1 MAKIETGA
9 ANVVRVIYPVQEN
22 PKLTDTVVIGD
33 PETGIINCTTL
44 GHTKQLY
51 AGTIAQKDTGFVTS
65 HDVAEALGSKADS
78 SAVNASLDAKVDKV
92 AGAGLMTDE
101 ERAKLAAI
109 EAGANAY
116 TLPVATAETLGGIK
130 VGDNLTIN
138 AEGILSA
145 ISEASGVG
153 EIYPDST
160 GGEIFNSYAD
170 SGSYYKRNVASG
182 SYSHAEGN
190 NTQASGPYSH
200 AEGNST
206 QANSGCAHAEG
217 NSTQASGGFAHA
229 EGDTAKALG
238 VASHAE
244 GRKTTAA
251 DLCDHAE
258 GINTIAQGQYSHA
271 EGSGSQAYGLASH
284 AEGTGSQSF
293 GYGSHA
299 EGNNTNA
306 HGDYSHAE
314 GSRTQAKGD
323 VSHAEGSGSRA
334 EGFASHAEGDTVADG
349 KYTHSE
355 GYLTLCNRDYAHSE
369 GNESRAEG
377 VCSHAGGNY
386 TITNNFAQRS
396 IGSFNLVDV
405 SPVPTSFD
413 VTKRAFVIG
422 NGTDNDTRGDAFRV
436 FFNGNVE
443 ADGTYTSPAADYAE
457 LFEWTDGN
465 TDAEDRVGRFVSM
478 QGAKIKLANAD
489 DSFILGVVSATPSI
503 IGDNPLAWQGKY
515 TNDQWGRQVYV
526 EVETEYV
533 DRENDKQITK
543 KRIDRVR
550 KLNPDYNPTQNY
562 TPRLERP
569 EWAAIGMVGKL
580 LVRHDGTLRQGGF
593 CLPGT
598 NGIATLSENGYY
610 VMEVIDAERAKI
622 IVK

>member
-22 PKLTDTVVIGD
+22 PKLTDTIVIGD

-51 AGTIAQKDTGFVTS
+51 AGTIAQKDTGFVTG
-65 HDVAEALGSKADS
+65 HDAAEALGSKADS

-160 GGEIFNSYAD
+160 GGEIFNSYSD

-182 SYSHAEGN
+182 SYSHAEG
-190 NTQASGPYSH
+190 T
-200 AEGNST
+200 
-206 QANSGCAHAEG
+206 
-217 NSTQASGGFAHA
+217 STQASGNYAHA

-238 VASHAE
+238 DVSHAE

-251 DLCDHAE
+251 DLCAHAE

-271 EGSGSQAYGLASH
+271 EGSGSKAYGLASH

-293 GYGSHA
+293 GSDSHA
-299 EGNNTNA
+299 EGYSTNA
-306 HGDYSHAE
+306 VGNYSHAE
-314 GSRTQAKGD
+314 GTGTQAKGD
-323 VSHAEGSGSRA
+323 VSHAEGSSSRA
-334 EGFASHAEGDTVADG
+334 EGYASHAEGNSIAYG
-349 KYTHSE
+349 EYTHAE
-355 GYLTLCNRDYAHSE
+355 GNSTLCNRDYAHSE

-413 VTKRAFVIG
+413 ITKRAFVIG

-478 QGAKIKLANAD
+478 KGAKIKLANAD

-515 TNDQWGRQVYV
+515 ANDQWGRPIFV
-526 EVETEYV
+526 EIETEYA

-622 IVK
+622 IIK

>member
-51 AGTIAQKDTGFVTS
+51 AGTIAQKNTGFVTG
-65 HDVAEALGSKADS
+65 HDAAEALGSKADS

-92 AGAGLMTDE
+92 AGAGLMTDQ

-170 SGSYYKRNVASG
+170 SGSYHKRNVASG
-182 SYSHAEGN
+182 SYSHAEG
-190 NTQASGPYSH
+190 T
-200 AEGNST
+200 
-206 QANSGCAHAEG
+206 
-217 NSTQASGGFAHA
+217 STQASGNYAHA

-238 VASHAE
+238 DVSHAE

-251 DLCDHAE
+251 DLCAHAE

-271 EGSGSQAYGLASH
+271 EGSGSKAYGLASH

-293 GYGSHA
+293 GSDSHA
-299 EGNNTNA
+299 EGYSTNA
-306 HGDYSHAE
+306 VGNYSHAE
-314 GSRTQAKGD
+314 GTGTQAKGD
-323 VSHAEGSGSRA
+323 VSHAEGSSSRA
-334 EGFASHAEGDTVADG
+334 EGYASHAEGNSIAYG
-349 KYTHSE
+349 KYTHAE
-355 GYLTLCNRDYAHSE
+355 GNSTLCNRDYAHSE

-413 VTKRAFVIG
+413 ITKRAFVIG

-515 TNDQWGRQVYV
+515 ANDQWGRPIFV
-526 EVETEYV
+526 EIETEYA

>member
-51 AGTIAQKDTGFVTS
+51 AGTIAREDTGFVTG

-101 ERAKLAAI
+101 EHAKLAAI

-145 ISEASGVG
+145 INEASGVG

-190 NTQASGPYSH
+190 NTQASG
-200 AEGNST
+200 
-206 QANSGCAHAEG
+206 
-217 NSTQASGGFAHA
+217 GFAHA
-229 EGDTAKALG
+229 EGDAAKALG
-238 VASHAE
+238 EASHAE

-251 DLCDHAE
+251 DLCAHAE

-293 GYGSHA
+293 GSDSHA

-306 HGDYSHAE
+306 LGDYSHAE
-314 GSRTQAKGD
+314 GTGTQAKGD
-323 VSHAEGSGSRA
+323 VSHAEGSSSRA
-334 EGFASHAEGDTVADG
+334 EGYASHAEGNSVAYG

-405 SPVPTSFD
+405 APVPTSFD
-413 VTKRAFVIG
+413 ITKRAFVIG

-489 DSFILGVVSATPSI
+489 DSFILGVVSATPGI

-515 TNDQWGRQVYV
+515 ANDLWGRQVYV

-550 KLNPDYNPTQNY
+550 KLNPDYNPTQTY